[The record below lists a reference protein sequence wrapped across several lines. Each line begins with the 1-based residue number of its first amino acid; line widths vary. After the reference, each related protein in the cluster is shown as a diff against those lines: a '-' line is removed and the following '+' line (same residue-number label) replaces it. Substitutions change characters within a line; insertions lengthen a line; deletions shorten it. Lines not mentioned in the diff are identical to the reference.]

1 MRQKDV
7 MWASEAS
14 KPRFLMTSYFYSTFV
29 QKHLDGALFRF
40 SVPEPASDLVEVALV
55 HGLGDVPD
63 LAALVGLPLL
73 LVELLRQR
81 LQLGQGHLQGQAVG
95 VANWRV
101 LQHVLAEESH
111 VIARRTDLPEPLQRR
126 G

>member
-1 MRQKDV
+1 
-7 MWASEAS
+7 
-14 KPRFLMTSYFYSTFV
+14 MT
-29 QKHLDGALFRF
+29 
-40 SVPEPASDLVEVALV
+40 EPASDLVEVALV

-101 LQHVLAEESH
+101 LQHVLAEESQ
-111 VIARRTDLPEPLQRR
+111 VIARRTDLPEQQTQHSIFCLPSAHLLCSVIS
-126 G
+126 

>member
-1 MRQKDV
+1 
-7 MWASEAS
+7 
-14 KPRFLMTSYFYSTFV
+14 MT
-29 QKHLDGALFRF
+29 K
-40 SVPEPASDLVEVALV
+40 PASDLVEVALV
-55 HGLGDVPD
+55 HGLRDVPD

-81 LQLGQGHLQGQAVG
+81 LQLGQGHLQGQAVR

-111 VIARRTDLPEPLQRR
+111 VSARRRDLPEPLHRR
-126 G
+126 DETADTALSLSLPSVCHQLTYFIQSLVKPQ

>member
-1 MRQKDV
+1 
-7 MWASEAS
+7 
-14 KPRFLMTSYFYSTFV
+14 MTKS
-29 QKHLDGALFRF
+29 
-40 SVPEPASDLVEVALV
+40 ASDLVEVALV

-101 LQHVLAEESH
+101 LQHVLVEESH
-111 VIARRTDLPEPLQRR
+111 VTAGRTDLPEPLHQRDETADTALSHSLLSVINSLTLFSH
-126 G
+126 